1 MATVV
6 ITFFLF
12 VRFYVCKMDADC
24 IEHQRDQLL
33 SRREKRWSM
42 NSQRLE
48 EIVAELMK
56 PISDV
61 RRSFDTDLSALLE
74 EYLTE
79 AGLRALDAGEDASAA
94 DAVAPNFAELALL
107 LQQSANIYGRKVDF
121 LYQHVLDVSEALQAS
136 AAEARAA
143 DAAEAEAGAA
153 DSGPRRRRRP
163 SSWLSGELQHIELT
177 MSATARRDAAPARPP
192 PTLPR
197 LYIDLEPRV
206 ITDADAPLHD
216 YDGEPIGLLSDFQ
229 VAWRLHRGL
238 LVDELEHG
246 AEQPRA
252 LRPISLL
259 QLQAALDAAAPA
271 APAAPDAP
279 DAPGPPQRASTPLPP
294 IAALDCTAD
303 CSADCAADSAADSA
317 IADVSGSLVDLTPQH
332 PPRRGKKRRS
342 EAHIDDIVE
351 GSVRITIGEELRQRL
366 MVIEEFSVPS
376 KWIKKVVGK
385 RKSDILSERR
395 RLRELDP
402 DSRAEFPGWSGAEAA
417 AATAEASRADSDDD
431 GFFEQS
437 SVGSDASAEAAGW
450 RARVLARAAAGARAL
465 DVRALGGAVLARL
478 TPRPRPFRDLLRDA
492 AAAPADVSRV
502 FLATLFLANAGNVEV
517 LPGPPLSL
525 DSFSLRLVSA
535 EPRLAAADVAELA
548 C

>member
-271 APAAPDAP
+271 AP

-294 IAALDCTAD
+294 GATLDCTAD
-303 CSADCAADSAADSA
+303 CTADCAADSAADSA

-395 RLRELDP
+395 RLREQDP

-417 AATAEASRADSDDD
+417 AATAEARADSDDD

-437 SVGSDASAEAAGW
+437 SVGSDASGEAAGW
-450 RARVLARAAAGARAL
+450 RARARAAGARAL
-465 DVRALGGAVLARL
+465 DVRALGGAVLAALR
-478 TPRPRPFRDLLRDA
+478 PRARPFRALLRDA
-492 AAAPADVSRV
+492 AAAPADVSRL